1 MMEPITLLI
10 FVHEKKNERV
20 TKYVEGRG
28 GERRREDVAS
38 DKRGMER
45 LRRWEVPQAVDR

>member
-20 TKYVEGRG
+20 TKYVAGRDG
-28 GERRREDVAS
+28 EAKGGCGER
-38 DKRGMER
+38 
-45 LRRWEVPQAVDR
+45 